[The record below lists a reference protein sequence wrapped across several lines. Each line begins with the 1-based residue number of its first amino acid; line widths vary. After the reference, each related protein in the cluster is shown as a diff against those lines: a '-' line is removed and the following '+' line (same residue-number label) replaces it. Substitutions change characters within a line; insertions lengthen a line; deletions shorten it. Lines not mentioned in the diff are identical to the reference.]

1 MNRILLLLMTSLL
14 SLFFFSCEDNKDDNV
29 ELKPVSNITNEQKP
43 EGILFKWDNP
53 EATSYVEISFKN
65 DANQENVQRILVQS
79 PKNQQLIMGLPDT
92 SERAFSFTA
101 YRDGKASPTVAVQTQ
116 ASKPPFSRLANTV
129 QVAVVPNQKKL
140 KVSWNNQISGEYV
153 LSMFINNIKVQ
164 PDYEIVIKTTGED
177 ERLIY
182 MPETLFS
189 ADLFFTVKD
198 TYGNE
203 SQPISKVYQSISESG
218 WFDRSLW
225 TIADISSEHAGWLA
239 SFILDGKFNT
249 FWASYLVESNPFP
262 HYLTFD
268 LKRKVVLTKAR
279 LMPGNTHSKMLCKIQ
294 GSSSPHKNSQWT
306 DIVSYSVPNT
316 TANVWQEIN
325 FPEPVTYRYIRLYC
339 ASNIQ
344 SGAYYAVMAEFALF
358 GHDVDY
364 E

>member
-1 MNRILLLLMTSLL
+1 MNRILLFTTSLL
-14 SLFFFSCEDNKDDNV
+14 SLFFFSCEDNKDDHV
-29 ELKPVSNITNEQKP
+29 ELKPVSNIIHEQKP

-53 EATSYVEISFKN
+53 EAISYVEISFKN
-65 DANQENVQRILVQS
+65 DVNQENVQRILVES
-79 PKNQQLIMGLPDT
+79 PQNQQLITGLPDA

-101 YRDGKASPTVAVQTQ
+101 YRNGKASPTVTLRTQ
-116 ASKPPFSRLANTV
+116 GSEPPFSSLANTV
-129 QVAVVPNQKKL
+129 RVAVVPNQKKL
-140 KVSWNNQISGEYV
+140 KVSWNNQFSGEYV
-153 LSMFINNIKVQ
+153 LSMFINHIKAS

-177 ERLIY
+177 ERFIY
-182 MPETLFS
+182 MPEVLFS

-218 WFDRSLW
+218 WLDRNLW
-225 TIADISSEHAGWLA
+225 TIADISSENTGWLA
-239 SFILDGKFNT
+239 SNILDGNAGT
-249 FWASYLVESNPFP
+249 SWASYLVETNTFP

-294 GSSSPHKNSQWT
+294 GSSSPNKNSTWT

-316 TANVWQEIN
+316 TTGVWQEIN

-339 ASNIQ
+339 VNNIGT
-344 SGAYYAVMAEFALF
+344 GAYYAVMAEFALS